1 MTATFESIPQEERT
15 VVNKDKTFGKKIKQ
29 AFYITVLFVL
39 FLHSFTV
46 LNNIYYVITQKQFEF
61 VNEETGAP
69 NIKGYVVS
77 SVLVF
82 IIVLFILYK

>member
-1 MTATFESIPQEERT
+1 MTATFESIPRT

-46 LNNIYYVITQKQFEF
+46 LDNIYYVITQKQFEF
-61 VNEETGAP
+61 VNEETGTP
-69 NIKGYVVS
+69 NIKGYLVS
-77 SVLVF
+77 SLLVF
-82 IIVLFILYK
+82 IIVLFILY